1 MSLYARYTMRTA
13 IAAALLFSATVLPAE
28 RRFSAQTPSAQER
41 ELRNAEYATIGGKR
55 VLVHIVR
62 PKETLYSLCKTY
74 GVTQES
80 LLKLNP
86 SLSGGLK
93 SGATLIIKEVTAQ
106 EVAES
111 ATGSSAAGNF
121 AATNSSAEGA
131 SASSQDYI
139 EFNGASQQDNDN
151 YLFGE
156 ESITNPQEVV
166 PAEESGNGTTS
177 FLIGN
182 EIKSIGLI
190 LPLNTSAGSY
200 SNNYMDFYAGALLA
214 AEDLKEAGH
223 AITLQVYDQSE
234 IGSLGKGENLESFA
248 EQGLIVGPIK
258 REEIESIAPFLAERG
273 VPMVSPMDSKVST
286 LLSSFPQL
294 VQIPPAQK
302 AYHLELSNAIIES
315 CRGDQISRV
324 TILRESGTSPDP
336 VESAVEAELREN
348 GIEINIIQ
356 YGILEGREILQRIKN
371 GLSVE
376 EKNII
381 FCHSSNEAF
390 ITDAVRNI
398 GLCISEGIQITTF
411 GNANWKNINVINAE
425 QLHAINLH
433 LIVNYHIDYS
443 REEVKEFLYRYR
455 ALFNAEPSAF
465 SYQGYDIIRY
475 FAGNLFPGEEPSD
488 TSMLQIKFKL
498 RRELGSGFSNW
509 GMHHIVYNPDYTIT
523 EE

>member
-1 MSLYARYTMRTA
+1 MRTA

-28 RRFSAQTPSAQER
+28 IRFSAQTPSAQER

-111 ATGSSAAGNF
+111 ATGSS
-121 AATNSSAEGA
+121 
-131 SASSQDYI
+131 SSQDYI
-139 EFNGASQQDNDN
+139 EFSGASQQDNDN
-151 YLFGE
+151 YLFGQ
-156 ESITNPQEVV
+156 ESITNPQEIL
-166 PAEESGNGTTS
+166 PAGESGNGTTS
-177 FLIGN
+177 FLIGK
-182 EIKSIGLI
+182 EIKKIGLI
-190 LPLNTSAGSY
+190 LPLNTAAGGY

-258 REEIESIAPFLAERG
+258 REEIESIAPFLTERG

-302 AYHLELSNAIIES
+302 AYHLELSNAIMES

-356 YGILEGREILQRIKN
+356 YGILEGREILQRIKS

-455 ALFNAEPSAF
+455 ALFNTEPSAF

-523 EE
+523 EL

>member
-1 MSLYARYTMRTA
+1 MRTA

-28 RRFSAQTPSAQER
+28 IRFSAQTPSAQER

-86 SLSGGLK
+86 SLSSGLK

-111 ATGSSAAGNF
+111 ATGSS
-121 AATNSSAEGA
+121 
-131 SASSQDYI
+131 SSQDYI
-139 EFNGASQQDNDN
+139 EFSGASQQDNDN
-151 YLFGE
+151 YLFGQ
-156 ESITNPQEVV
+156 ESITNPQEIL
-166 PAEESGNGTTS
+166 PAGESGNGTTS
-177 FLIGN
+177 FLIGK
-182 EIKSIGLI
+182 EIKKIGLI
-190 LPLNTSAGSY
+190 LPLNTAAGGY

-234 IGSLGKGENLESFA
+234 IGSLGKDENLESFA

-356 YGILEGREILQRIKN
+356 YGILEGREILQRIKS

-455 ALFNAEPSAF
+455 ALFNTEPSAF

-498 RRELGSGFSNW
+498 RRELDSGFSNW

-523 EE
+523 EL